1 MFILVVYVT
10 CLPFFE
16 FYCFF
21 CQRESGVAMF
31 LSCFSSGSRSRV
43 HRHFSWPTRRKA
55 TRLFV
60 VYLGLTPFRTHS
72 HSERYNSPLF
82 FEFLSFFL
90 SELFLLLPLFLRGFS
105 QLQVANSVFRQLF
118 AVVGISVWWF
128 PSAWRPVFSNFVF
141 LLLLYYLMHWD

>member
-72 HSERYNSPLF
+72 HSERYNSPCSSSFSLF
-82 FEFLSFFL
+82 FSRNFFCSCHCSCADFLSFKWL
-90 SELFLLLPLFLRGFS
+90 IRCSGNCLPLSAFLFDDSRRLEGLSSRISFFFFFS
-105 QLQVANSVFRQLF
+105 
-118 AVVGISVWWF
+118 II
-128 PSAWRPVFSNFVF
+128 
-141 LLLLYYLMHWD
+141 